1 MAYLLAG
8 DKGGKVLIYNNFRYQ
23 KNKKTA
29 AKIHWRC
36 WRKECRTPL
45 QSNLFAE
52 NEEDPNIQII
62 QSEDHNHGGEKELI
76 SRSVLVQRMRD
87 SIRTDPTRPIK
98 RVYNEVLTQ
107 AARNVPVEDTPEFR
121 NVQSALK
128 RTRLSLMPEIPDTIN
143 DVDINGEW
151 ATTWAGQSVET
162 RAKSWPC
169 TFLHKIQKSETLYSE
184 GHGDSLSAGSNR
196 PSELPSLV
204 SCKTDKKAH

>member
-62 QSEDHNHGGEKELI
+62 QVTIGINKQSHFEI
-76 SRSVLVQRMRD
+76 SLD
-87 SIRTDPTRPIK
+87 LG
-98 RVYNEVLTQ
+98 LT
-107 AARNVPVEDTPEFR
+107 
-121 NVQSALK
+121 L
-128 RTRLSLMPEIPDTIN
+128 
-143 DVDINGEW
+143 
-151 ATTWAGQSVET
+151 
-162 RAKSWPC
+162 
-169 TFLHKIQKSETLYSE
+169 
-184 GHGDSLSAGSNR
+184 
-196 PSELPSLV
+196 
-204 SCKTDKKAH
+204 